1 MDEDAVLLLSACS
14 LFCWSYLIYQIFRLM
29 TPLRT
34 MKFDKAG
41 RAAAQL
47 MRESEHAPAAS
58 LVRSLLPVDLMLS
71 RLARGGIG
79 DIDKPDVRHFRKMLS
94 VLALCALVLIAL
106 TLGAL
111 KAPSEATGYA
121 ADAIILAVAM
131 VIGSVAEYRAK
142 SSARLIIETCE
153 KAREQAEAEAER
165 RNLKKRERA

>member
-14 LFCWSYLIYQIFRLM
+14 LFCWSYLIYQIFRLV

-47 MRESEHAPAAS
+47 MQASKFAPAPSA
-58 LVRSLLPVDLMLS
+58 VRSLLPIDLMLT
-71 RLARGGIG
+71 RLARGGIS
-79 DIDKPDVRHFRKMLS
+79 DSDKADVKQFRKMLS

-111 KAPSEATGYA
+111 KAPPEATGYA

-153 KAREQAEAEAER
+153 KGEEEAKAQAER
-165 RNLKKRERA
+165 KVRNKRERS